1 MEKLLKTVY
10 NSRKI
15 SSALKITSHAAV
27 FISMLSYVA
36 VIALL
41 YIEEPI
47 MAVRGVLA
55 TAIPFVIVSVAR
67 LLINAPRPYELYNFY
82 EKRPKDKSG
91 QSFPSRH
98 VFSAFLVATV
108 AYSVSIPLMIVN
120 LVLGVAI
127 AVSRVLL
134 GMHFIRDVACGFLIG
149 IVSGVVGILILM

>member
-67 LLINAPRPYELYNFY
+67 LLINAPRPYELYDFY

-134 GMHFIRDVACGFLIG
+134 GMHFIKDVACGFLIG